1 MSPHAVRK
9 GAMPSP
15 EDRIRYIDHEG
26 EKVLLVDMSHTSPQE
41 LGTIASL
48 VPEYVTEHPMGSVL
62 LLADFTGATFDKN
75 CVEKLKV
82 AMVLDKPRLKKAA
95 WVGTDT
101 LPKVFFENMQMF
113 AQRQL
118 TTFASREEAL
128 RWLVGEE

>member
-1 MSPHAVRK
+1 
-9 GAMPSP
+9 MPSA
-15 EDRIRYIDHEG
+15 EDRIRYIDYEG
-26 EKVLLVDMSHTSPQE
+26 ATVLLVDMSHTSPQE
-41 LGTIASL
+41 LGTIAAL
-48 VPEYVTEHPMGSVL
+48 VPDYATEHPMGSVL
-62 LLADFTGATFDKN
+62 LMADFTGATFDKS

-118 TTFASREEAL
+118 TTFATREEAL
-128 RWLVGEE
+128 KWLVTAE